1 VDKCSVE
8 DFRQYFEA
16 PNIPVV
22 VDGIVDKWS
31 APEEWTF
38 SNLFEKYR
46 HRRFKCGE
54 DDDGNQ
60 VKIKLKYFLRY
71 MDSQQG
77 KPPAPFV
84 SSPIL
89 GCMHLQMTHHCTY
102 LTPTFRMMKKPKK

>member
-1 VDKCSVE
+1 MPRIHVDKCSVE

-16 PNIPVV
+16 PNVPVV

-31 APEEWTF
+31 ARKEWTF
-38 SNLFEKYR
+38 ENLFEKYR

-71 MDSQQG
+71 MDSQKG
-77 KPPAPFV
+77 VCF
-84 SSPIL
+84 
-89 GCMHLQMTHHCTY
+89 
-102 LTPTFRMMKKPKK
+102 

>member
-1 VDKCSVE
+1 MPRIHVDKCSVE
-8 DFRQYFEA
+8 DFRRYFEA

-31 APEEWTF
+31 APKEWTF
-38 SNLFEKYR
+38 ERLFEKYR

-71 MDSQQG
+71 MDSQKG
-77 KPPAPFV
+77 V
-84 SSPIL
+84 
-89 GCMHLQMTHHCTY
+89 
-102 LTPTFRMMKKPKK
+102 